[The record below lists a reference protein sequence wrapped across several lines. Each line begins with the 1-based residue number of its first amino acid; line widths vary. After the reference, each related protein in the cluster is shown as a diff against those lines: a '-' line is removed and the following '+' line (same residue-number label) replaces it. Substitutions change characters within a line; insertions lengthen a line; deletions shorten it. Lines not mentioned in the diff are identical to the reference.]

1 MRTATLAMLALPAV
15 LAIPPQLREQLRGKE
30 QEALTTRVKPMGDLA
45 RPDADWRMS
54 GTEFLGKAPKNE
66 CFSISAGA
74 TSEWCQTNCELELPN
89 CPQTLCSC
97 EDPTAPKKLVRR
109 KLPEG
114 PLIVGYMNYGECDDR
129 VDQAIKDGVNVVI
142 WFSLELE
149 NRGEPLITSAV
160 SPVCVQTAVQRL
172 KDAGLSAAHL
182 ISVGGWGVPHP
193 DTAFS
198 GADWYKQ
205 FNRWNN
211 AASGPGFENGF
222 DGIDW
227 DLEGAD
233 DQSSD
238 INNFTVD
245 KIKLI
250 ADFSKLAKKDGFI
263 TSIAPPQSYLDVGT
277 SEFSMKLTHKATH
290 WHDEF
295 EYAGRNAYAP
305 WLVMH
310 DWDIVN
316 LQLYESW
323 SPADHFMG
331 GRSIDPA
338 VYLPDL
344 VAAMA
349 KGWKVKFSQVPE
361 LGMADQVVKVRPD
374 QLVIGLA
381 NSWSNPLPVG
391 RKLEKWSESEKKLTE
406 AGRLTEAKAA
416 PHAAKLS
423 ARPGSGEAAPRR
435 QTVSDCANGN
445 CPPSGLRR
453 FGARGELI
461 PGNGMNY
468 RRVAGVVNEKALAMW
483 PAEVE
488 KAYAAMPTD
497 AKCRGFMFWSIS
509 FEGNAVYDGT
519 GFTEMWLA
527 RGLNKFLKT
536 TGMKEAK
543 TIERKAERGK
553 ADWRLAD
560 TDF

>member
-1 MRTATLAMLALPAV
+1 MRAHPFALLALPAA
-15 LAIPPQLREQLRGKE
+15 LAIPSQLKEQLHGKE
-30 QEALTTRVKPMGDLA
+30 PEVLKGSRIEPMGDLA
-45 RPDADWRMS
+45 RPAADWRMS
-54 GTEFLGKAPKNE
+54 PTHFLGKAAKQE

-74 TSEWCQTNCELELPN
+74 TTEWCITNCGLELPN
-89 CPQTLCSC
+89 CPETLCSC
-97 EDPTAPKKLVRR
+97 EDPNAPKKVVKR

-114 PLIVGYMNYGECDDR
+114 SLIVGYMNYGECDDR

-172 KDAGLSAAHL
+172 KEAGLNAAHL

-193 DTAFS
+193 DTSFS
-198 GADWYKQ
+198 GAEWYKQ
-205 FNRWNN
+205 FVRWNN

-238 INNFTVD
+238 INNFTVA

-277 SEFSMKLTHKATH
+277 PDFSLKLTHKATH

-310 DWDIVN
+310 QWDIVN

-349 KGWKVKFSQVPE
+349 KGWLVKFSQVPE
-361 LGMADQVVKVRPD
+361 LGMKDQVVKVSPE

-391 RKLEKWSESEKKLTE
+391 RKLEKWSDSEQKLPA
-406 AGRLTEAKAA
+406 AGRLGEQKQDA
-416 PHAAKLS
+416 HASKLS
-423 ARPGSGEAAPRR
+423 ARNVAQKPLR

-468 RRVAGVVNEKALAMW
+468 RRLAGVVNEKALALW
-483 PAEVE
+483 PEEAE
-488 KAYAAMPTD
+488 KAYAAMPAG

-536 TGMKEAK
+536 AGMKTAK
-543 TIERKAERGK
+543 NATKTEQSGG
-553 ADWRLAD
+553 L
-560 TDF
+560 

>member
-1 MRTATLAMLALPAV
+1 
-15 LAIPPQLREQLRGKE
+15 
-30 QEALTTRVKPMGDLA
+30 MGDLA
-45 RPDADWRMS
+45 RPDADWRMTA
-54 GTEFLGKAPKNE
+54 TEFLGKAPKNE

-97 EDPTAPKKLVRR
+97 EDPNAPKKVVRR

-361 LGMADQVVKVRPD
+361 LGMKDQVVKVRPE

-391 RKLEKWSESEKKLTE
+391 RKLEKWSESEKKLSE
-406 AGRLTEAKAA
+406 AGRLGEAKQDA
-416 PHAAKLS
+416 HASKLS

-488 KAYAAMPTD
+488 KAYAAMPAD

-536 TGMKEAK
+536 TGMKESK

-553 ADWRLAD
+553 ADWRLSD

>member
-1 MRTATLAMLALPAV
+1 MRAHALAMLALPAV
-15 LAIPPQLREQLRGKE
+15 LAIPPQLREQVRGKE
-30 QEALTTRVKPMGDLA
+30 QELATGVKPMGDLA
-45 RPDADWRMS
+45 RPDADWRMTA
-54 GTEFLGKAPKNE
+54 TEFLGKAPKNE

-97 EDPTAPKKLVRR
+97 EDPNAPKKVVKR

-172 KDAGLSAAHL
+172 KDAGLNAAHL

-277 SEFSMKLTHKATH
+277 SEFSMKLTLKATH

-349 KGWKVKFSQVPE
+349 KGWKVKFSQVPPR
-361 LGMADQVVKVRPD
+361 LR
-374 QLVIGLA
+374 
-381 NSWSNPLPVG
+381 VG
-391 RKLEKWSESEKKLTE
+391 V
-406 AGRLTEAKAA
+406 G
-416 PHAAKLS
+416 
-423 ARPGSGEAAPRR
+423 G
-435 QTVSDCANGN
+435 
-445 CPPSGLRR
+445 
-453 FGARGELI
+453 
-461 PGNGMNY
+461 
-468 RRVAGVVNEKALAMW
+468 
-483 PAEVE
+483 
-488 KAYAAMPTD
+488 
-497 AKCRGFMFWSIS
+497 
-509 FEGNAVYDGT
+509 
-519 GFTEMWLA
+519 
-527 RGLNKFLKT
+527 
-536 TGMKEAK
+536 
-543 TIERKAERGK
+543 GK
-553 ADWRLAD
+553 G
-560 TDF
+560 

>member
-1 MRTATLAMLALPAV
+1 V
-15 LAIPPQLREQLRGKE
+15 
-30 QEALTTRVKPMGDLA
+30 
-45 RPDADWRMS
+45 
-54 GTEFLGKAPKNE
+54 
-66 CFSISAGA
+66 
-74 TSEWCQTNCELELPN
+74 PN

-97 EDPTAPKKLVRR
+97 EDPNAPKKVVRR

-172 KDAGLSAAHL
+172 KEAGLNAAHL

-198 GADWYKQ
+198 GAEWYKQ
-205 FNRWNN
+205 FTRWNN

-227 DLEGAD
+227 DLEGTD
-233 DQSSD
+233 DSSSD

-316 LQLYESW
+316 LQLRELE
-323 SPADHFMG
+323 PG
-331 GRSIDPA
+331 G
-338 VYLPDL
+338 
-344 VAAMA
+344 
-349 KGWKVKFSQVPE
+349 
-361 LGMADQVVKVRPD
+361 
-374 QLVIGLA
+374 
-381 NSWSNPLPVG
+381 PLPG
-391 RKLEKWSESEKKLTE
+391 RPQHRPRGLPAGPRRRDGQGLEGQVL
-406 AGRLTEAKAA
+406 AGARAG
-416 PHAAKLS
+416 HG
-423 ARPGSGEAAPRR
+423 RPGGQGAAGPAGHRPR
-435 QTVSDCANGN
+435 QQ
-445 CPPSGLRR
+445 L
-453 FGARGELI
+453 E
-461 PGNGMNY
+461 
-468 RRVAGVVNEKALAMW
+468 
-483 PAEVE
+483 
-488 KAYAAMPTD
+488 
-497 AKCRGFMFWSIS
+497 
-509 FEGNAVYDGT
+509 
-519 GFTEMWLA
+519 
-527 RGLNKFLKT
+527 
-536 TGMKEAK
+536 
-543 TIERKAERGK
+543 
-553 ADWRLAD
+553 
-560 TDF
+560 